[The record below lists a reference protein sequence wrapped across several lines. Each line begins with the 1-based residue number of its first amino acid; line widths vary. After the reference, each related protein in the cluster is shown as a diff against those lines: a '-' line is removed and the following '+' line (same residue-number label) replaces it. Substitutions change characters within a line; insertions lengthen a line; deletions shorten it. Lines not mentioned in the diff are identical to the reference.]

1 MVKGSILTFLFFENV
16 GFVGPPRSKMFS
28 NLNFNAFRVVGL
40 WFGAFRANRSSRKVA
55 GMYKI
60 LVETPNAPK
69 ASV

>member
-1 MVKGSILTFLFFENV
+1 MVKGSILTFLFLEKDGLFA
-16 GFVGPPRSKMFS
+16 PPRSKMFS
-28 NLNFNAFRVVGL
+28 ILNFNVFLVFGL